1 MKKIVALVFLLFF
14 IQLLSAQEL
23 LTGCYYVIEKSDSAI
38 LAMGK
43 KDTVYVDKTPIIT
56 ISDFDK
62 IKLKKTNYSY
72 VLEIDL
78 KRAAVEKFRIA
89 TAAWVHKK
97 MALIVEGEIVSAPTV
112 NSEIANGKIW
122 LTNGTYIKEEMN
134 VMKEKL
140 EKEMKAVKKN

>member
-1 MKKIVALVFLLFF
+1 MKKFILFLCFLFS

-23 LTGCYYVIEKSDSAI
+23 LTGCYYVIEKSDSTI
-38 LAMGK
+38 LATGK
-43 KDTVYVDKTPIIT
+43 KDTVYVDKNPIIT

-97 MALIVEGEIVSAPTV
+97 MALIVEGEVISAPIV
-112 NSEIANGKIW
+112 NSEIANGKVW

-134 VMKEKL
+134 AMKEKL
-140 EKEMKAVKKN
+140 EKEIKAFKK